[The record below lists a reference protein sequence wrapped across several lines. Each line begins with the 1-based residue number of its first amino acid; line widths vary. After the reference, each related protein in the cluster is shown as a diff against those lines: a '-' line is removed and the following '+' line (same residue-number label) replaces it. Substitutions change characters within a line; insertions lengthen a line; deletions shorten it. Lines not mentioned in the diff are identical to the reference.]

1 MHCGFIRNVLAHI
14 VQELLPFLQPLG
26 VPLGVPPPYDGI
38 FGRGVGGG
46 GVVVSKCDD
55 ADDSENSAVSRVVFV
70 VSVID
75 AELWRDWG

>member
-26 VPLGVPPPYDGI
+26 VPPPYDG
-38 FGRGVGGG
+38 FRLVVLV
-46 GVVVSKCDD
+46 VVVSKCDD
-55 ADDSENSAVSRVVFV
+55 ADHSENSAVSRVVFV

-75 AELWRDWG
+75 AELWRDGG

>member
-26 VPLGVPPPYDGI
+26 VPPPYDGI
-38 FGRGVGGG
+38 FGLGVGGG

-55 ADDSENSAVSRVVFV
+55 ADHSENSAVSRVVFV

-75 AELWRDWG
+75 AELWRDGG